1 MTPET
6 PPQAPKSGKSV
17 RRRLTRKTTLC
28 GISGKKVAKKNRFR
42 RRCQTKG
49 WKVGQTN
56 AGKHKKQDDDEN
68 QEQAKPTVKDPKKE
82 DGVQKKGQIN
92 RTRTVEVRRLHFRL
106 GHRWRTPRSSSP
118 TKQAR
123 Q

>member
-6 PPQAPKSGKSV
+6 PPEAPKPGKSA
-17 RRRLTRKTTLC
+17 RRRLTGKTTLC
-28 GISGKKVAKKNRFR
+28 GRW
-42 RRCQTKG
+42 QTKG

-82 DGVQKKGQIN
+82 DGVQKKGQ
-92 RTRTVEVRRLHFRL
+92 
-106 GHRWRTPRSSSP
+106 
-118 TKQAR
+118 TKTEEGQSR
-123 Q
+123 